1 MKNPTPLVVLLV
13 ENNLIW
19 GILLTELLLQLGAT
33 VLGPATTADQAR
45 ALCAAP
51 GPSPAL
57 AVLDIGLD
65 GPENGVQLGRW
76 LQQNKAMPLLYF
88 TGEERDAVAAE
99 MWVTDPLA
107 FIPKSCPAAELR
119 QQLSQALDQV
129 RHPATLRARR

>member
-13 ENNLIW
+13 ENDVIW
-19 GILLTELLLQLGAT
+19 GILLTELLQQLGAT
-33 VLGPATTADQAR
+33 VLGPAATAAQAR
-45 ALCAAP
+45 ALCAA
-51 GPSPAL
+51 GPPPTL

-76 LQQNKAMPLLYF
+76 LQQHRAMPLLYF

-107 FIPKSCPAAELR
+107 FIPKSCPADELR
-119 QQLSQALDQV
+119 RLLSQALDQV
-129 RHPATLRARR
+129 RHSASLRIRR